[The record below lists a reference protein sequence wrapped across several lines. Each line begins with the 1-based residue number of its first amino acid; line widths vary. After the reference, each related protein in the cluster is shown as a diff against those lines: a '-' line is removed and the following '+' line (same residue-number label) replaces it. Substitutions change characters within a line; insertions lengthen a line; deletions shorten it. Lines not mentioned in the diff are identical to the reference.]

1 MNYVIINPY
10 TVNRELPLSFSR
22 QSLLWMYTYI
32 FTYVTFTVET
42 NAYCCVSLMTTDSV
56 CCLFGRYLP
65 YASYVCSQTA
75 KITYSIRLGIAE
87 MFKRT

>member
-42 NAYCCVSLMTTDSV
+42 THIVVLVWWPPIPV